1 MKTAGLFVETVCRQA
16 CCGDEAPCG
25 DSFLQRQFP
34 ALGRTVLVLSDGM
47 GHGIK
52 AHLLSML
59 TASVFLGMAG
69 APQSIEET
77 ARMVMRTLPVC
88 RVRKLSYS
96 TFTLVDI
103 DHRSGLVRLI
113 EYDNPQAFVFRGGAL
128 LPVGR
133 EAHPYADRQT
143 GRSQTLYT
151 SSFTMR
157 CGDRIVLLT
166 DGVTQSGLGTDRYPF
181 GWGRQAVGEYLGELL
196 RENPEIAP
204 REMAQNVLDRAVEND
219 GERPHDDITC
229 VAVHVREPRRAMLC
243 SCPPSLT
250 ADIAELADRIRN
262 FEGRKVVCGHLL
274 AQQIAGYW
282 GRELRRR
289 LTSTDPEL
297 PPEWEIEGL
306 DLVTEGLLTLSKV
319 LEILENR
326 TEKPIRGRGPAYHIC
341 DLLLASDR
349 IELVVGMRRSNTAAA
364 DTETLI
370 LRRKVLGA
378 IARVLETRFA
388 KQVFLTYL

>member
-16 CCGDEAPCG
+16 CCGNRAPCG

-34 ALGRTVLVLSDGM
+34 AQGHTVLVLSDGM
-47 GHGIK
+47 GHGVK

-59 TASVFLGMAG
+59 TASIFLGMAG

-88 RVRKLSYS
+88 SVRKLSYS

-103 DHRSGLVRLI
+103 DHRSSRVRLI
-113 EYDNPQAFVFRGGAL
+113 EYDNPQAFVFRGVA
-128 LPVGR
+128 PQSIERVG
-133 EAHPYADRQT
+133 HSYVDPQT
-143 GRSQTLYT
+143 GREQTFYT

-157 CGDRIVLLT
+157 CGDRIVLTT

-181 GWGRQAVGEYLGELL
+181 GWGRDAVESCLAELL
-196 RENPEIAP
+196 RLDPEASP
-204 REMAQNVLDRAVEND
+204 EALAREVIDRAVAND
-219 GERPHDDITC
+219 EERPKDDISC
-229 VAVHVREPRRAMLC
+229 VAVHIREPRRALLC

-250 ADIAELADRIRN
+250 SDVAQLAERIRR
-262 FEGRKVVCGHLL
+262 FDGPTIVCGHLL
-274 AQQIAGYW
+274 AQQVAGHW
-282 GRELRRR
+282 GRALRRR

-297 PPEWEIEGL
+297 PPEWEIEGI

-319 LEILENR
+319 LEILEHDAGR
-326 TEKPIRGRGPAYHIC
+326 PRGRGPAYHVC

-349 IELVVGMRRSNTAAA
+349 IELVVGMRRSNMAAE

-378 IARVLETRFA
+378 IARVLERRFA
-388 KQVFLTYL
+388 KQVVTTYL

>member
-1 MKTAGLFVETVCRQA
+1 MKRAGLFVETACRQA
-16 CCGDEAPCG
+16 SCANRAPCG

-34 ALGRTVLVLSDGM
+34 AQGHTVLVLSDGM
-47 GHGIK
+47 GHGVK

-59 TASVFLGMAG
+59 TAAIFQGMAG

-88 RVRKLSYS
+88 SVRRISYS

-103 DHRSGLVRLI
+103 DHRSERVRLI
-113 EYDNPQAFVFRGGAL
+113 EYDNPQAFVFREGM
-128 LPVGR
+128 PMEVER
-133 EAHPYADRQT
+133 EAHPYAGSQT
-143 GRSQTLYT
+143 GRRQVFYT

-157 CGDRIVLLT
+157 CGDRLVLTT
-166 DGVTQSGLGTDRYPF
+166 DGVTQSGLGSDRYPF
-181 GWGRQAVGEYLGELL
+181 GWGREAVADFLGGLL
-196 RENPEIAP
+196 RREP
-204 REMAQNVLDRAVEND
+204 EMAPGVWAQRVLDRAVELD
-219 GERPHDDITC
+219 GSRPKDDITC
-229 VAVHVREPRRAMLC
+229 VAVQVREPRRAMLC

-250 ADIAELADRIRN
+250 ADIARLADRIRG
-262 FEGRKVVCGHLL
+262 FEGRKIVCGHLL
-274 AQQIAGYW
+274 AQQVAGYW
-282 GRELRRR
+282 GRELRQR

-319 LEILENR
+319 LDILEHYAER
-326 TEKPIRGRGPAYHIC
+326 PRGRGPAYHIC
-341 DLLLASDR
+341 ELLLASDR

-378 IARVLETRFA
+378 IAQTLERGFA
-388 KQVFLTYL
+388 KQVVTTYL